1 MQHKRIM
8 VKVKRALLAT
18 MAVAMGTACSCNYGL
33 RDLRHNL
40 VQGTAAF
47 VIGYTT
53 SFWNAVAPEW
63 DDVLNP
69 NQVE

>member
-1 MQHKRIM
+1 MGN
-8 VKVKRALLAT
+8 VKRALLMT
-18 MAVAMGTACSCNYGL
+18 MAAAMGTACSCSFGL

-47 VIGYTT
+47 VVGYTT

-63 DDVLNP
+63 DVILNP
-69 NQVE
+69 DQAE